1 VNKIKAVRSTG
12 RQRRVLRNPNP
23 EVRLRLLEAADKLI
37 HEQGFPAL
45 RIEQIVERAGLSIG
59 TFYLYFESKDD
70 LFINLVI
77 QNTGLLQ
84 RRLEASSMTQGTV
97 LQRFDRVLDTYLD
110 FVKEHE
116 RGFLFYHLAGYVDTT
131 VGPLSVWACNQ
142 CAATLKPL
150 LIEGMT
156 RGEIRKTDPEL
167 LANAMVVLTQ
177 HTASYW
183 LQHQEVYSRE
193 QIKEFLFHLFS

>member
-1 VNKIKAVRSTG
+1 LNKIKAVRSTV
-12 RQRRVLRNPNP
+12 RQRRSLRNPNP
-23 EVRLRLLEAADKLI
+23 DVRQRLLEAADSLI
-37 HEQGFPAL
+37 HEQGFPSL
-45 RIEQIVERAGLSIG
+45 RIEQIVERAELSIG

-70 LFINLVI
+70 LFVNLVI
-77 QNTGLLQ
+77 ENTGLLQ
-84 RRLEASSMTQGTV
+84 RRLEAAAMTEGTV

-116 RGFLFYHLAGYVDTT
+116 RGFLFYHIAGYVDTT

-142 CAATLKPL
+142 CAATLRPL
-150 LIEGMT
+150 LVEGIA

-167 LANAMVVLTQ
+167 LANAMVALTQ

-183 LQHQEVYSRE
+183 LQHQEIYSRE

>member
-1 VNKIKAVRSTG
+1 V
-12 RQRRVLRNPNP
+12 RQRRSLRNPNP
-23 EVRLRLLEAADKLI
+23 EVRQRLLEAADSLI
-37 HEQGFPAL
+37 HEQGFPSL
-45 RIEQIVERAGLSIG
+45 RIEQIVERAELSIG

-70 LFINLVI
+70 LFVNLVI
-77 QNTGLLQ
+77 ANTGLLQ
-84 RRLEASSMTQGTV
+84 RRLEVAAMTDGTV

-116 RGFLFYHLAGYVDTT
+116 RGFLFYHIAGYVDTT

-142 CAATLKPL
+142 CAATLRPL
-150 LIEGMT
+150 LVEGIA
-156 RGEIRKTDPEL
+156 RGEIRKTDPDL
-167 LANAMVVLTQ
+167 LANAMVALTQ

-183 LQHQEVYSRE
+183 LQHQEIYSRE